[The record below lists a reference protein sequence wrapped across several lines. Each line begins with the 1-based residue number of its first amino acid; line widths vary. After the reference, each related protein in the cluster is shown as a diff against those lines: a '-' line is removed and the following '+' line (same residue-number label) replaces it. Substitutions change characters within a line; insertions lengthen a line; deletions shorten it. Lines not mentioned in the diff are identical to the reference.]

1 MLMALARNY
10 PFLVGCRSVSHR
22 RIFYIKLLGQQICCY
37 FIMSCQVML
46 WDKRLSIAE
55 LTEQQLKKNVE
66 FEEEKR
72 KMEMQIVHVELELK
86 KEQLKQIKNWNNNSV
101 L

>member
-1 MLMALARNY
+1 
-10 PFLVGCRSVSHR
+10 
-22 RIFYIKLLGQQICCY
+22 
-37 FIMSCQVML
+37 MSCQVRL

-55 LTEQQLKKNVE
+55 LTEQQLKRNVE

-72 KMEMQIVHVELELK
+72 KMEMQIVQVELQLK
-86 KEQLKQIKNWNNNSV
+86 KEQLKKINWNNNSV

>member
-10 PFLVGCRSVSHR
+10 HFLSIVEASHR
-22 RIFYIKLLGQQICCY
+22 RIFYIKLLDQQICCY
-37 FIMSCQVML
+37 FIMSCQVRL

-55 LTEQQLKKNVE
+55 LTEQQLKRNVE

-72 KMEMQIVHVELELK
+72 KMEMQIVQVELQLK
-86 KEQLKQIKNWNNNSV
+86 KEQLKKIKNWNNNSV

>member
-10 PFLVGCRSVSHR
+10 HFLSIVEASHR
-22 RIFYIKLLGQQICCY
+22 RIFYIKLLDQQICCY
-37 FIMSCQVML
+37 FIMSCQVRL

-55 LTEQQLKKNVE
+55 LTEQQLKRNVE
-66 FEEEKR
+66 FDEEKR
-72 KMEMQIVHVELELK
+72 KMEMQILQVELELK
-86 KEQLKQIKNWNNNSV
+86 KEQLKKIKNWNNNSV